1 MHRQPLIG
9 ISGSMN
15 TEENQYHINRD
26 YVRSLTEAGA
36 IPLLLA
42 PDMTDEQAR
51 QCAEELDGLLLSGGN
66 DVSPRCF
73 GQEPVQ
79 GLGEVNPLRDQ
90 SELRLVKLFLEKEKP
105 ILGICRGMQA
115 LNVFFGGTLHARIP
129 GHQQVQ
135 GDLIHPTRA
144 RGLLSQLL
152 GPAPLV
158 NSNHH
163 QAVRVLGEELC
174 LLQQA
179 ADGTIEGFCQK
190 CLITAAMC
198 RKQGRELTEDDVRT
212 IAKESWPENA
222 RGVTIENVQKY
233 VEKVYDVSHED
244 LVGPKRVKEIMMT
257 RHVAIWLCRELCNRT
272 LADIGKKFGGR
283 SHATIK
289 HSIHTVEELAKDDKV
304 FFDQLQ
310 RMKEGIT
317 SEA

>member
-1 MHRQPLIG
+1 
-9 ISGSMN
+9 
-15 TEENQYHINRD
+15 
-26 YVRSLTEAGA
+26 
-36 IPLLLA
+36 
-42 PDMTDEQAR
+42 
-51 QCAEELDGLLLSGGN
+51 
-66 DVSPRCF
+66 
-73 GQEPVQ
+73 
-79 GLGEVNPLRDQ
+79 
-90 SELRLVKLFLEKEKP
+90 
-105 ILGICRGMQA
+105 
-115 LNVFFGGTLHARIP
+115 
-129 GHQQVQ
+129 
-135 GDLIHPTRA
+135 
-144 RGLLSQLL
+144 
-152 GPAPLV
+152 
-158 NSNHH
+158 
-163 QAVRVLGEELC
+163 
-174 LLQQA
+174 
-179 ADGTIEGFCQK
+179 
-190 CLITAAMC
+190 MC
-198 RKQGRELTEDDVRT
+198 RKQGRELAEDDVRT